1 MSDIPES
8 PTGAPPPP
16 PPPGGAPQAAYAYSS
31 APAASQAEERNW
43 AMAAHLSAFSG
54 VLIPFG
60 SILAP
65 LVIWLVKKDT
75 MPFVAEHAR
84 EALNFNIT
92 VALIGLVCALLT
104 FVLIGFLLLPALLIA
119 WVVLTVMA
127 GVAASK
133 GERYRYPFTLRL
145 VN

>member
-8 PTGAPPPP
+8 PVGAPPSGPP
-16 PPPGGAPQAAYAYSS
+16 PHAAYATSV
-31 APAASQAEERNW
+31 PSQAEERNW

-54 VLIPFG
+54 VIIPFG

-65 LVIWLVKKDT
+65 LVVWLVKKDS

-92 VALIGLVCALLT
+92 VGLVGLVCALLT
-104 FVLIGFLLLPALLIA
+104 FVLIGFLLLPALLVA
-119 WVVLTVMA
+119 WVVLTVLA
-127 GVAASK
+127 AVAASK
-133 GERYRYPFTLRL
+133 GENYRYPFTLRL
-145 VN
+145 VS